1 MKPGRWTER
10 AAMVAAA
17 LAAQAIARALDP
29 GIPYTTVLG
38 GIAIGAF
45 VIGFVQ
51 RPKR

>member
-10 AAMVAAA
+10 AAIAAA
-17 LAAQAIARALDP
+17 TLAAEVIARALDP
-29 GIPYTTVLG
+29 GIPHATVLG

-45 VIGFVQ
+45 AIGFVQ